1 MRLRRSFLLS
11 VLSLVAAAT
20 LTGQNIPE
28 DEIRV
33 GSRPYVPTA
42 PNTVRVKSNL
52 VEVPVVVRDER
63 GKLIAG
69 LAKDSFEVED
79 RGKKQTISFFATEL
93 SPRASARMA
102 EAANP
107 AQPDEAVPAATA
119 TAARPRYVAFY
130 FDDFNMPEGDL
141 TYARIA
147 AAKFVRESMQTG
159 DKAGIFTTSTS
170 ESVTT
175 FTDDKQKLLATLA
188 EIRTHQKRPENRDT
202 CAKIGPYQ
210 AYLIMQFW
218 NTHSDALDLALA
230 ECHCINSSNSG
241 NRSTPKCVSDIR
253 SQAQETLALS
263 EQYSQNTLGI
273 IGDVVAYLAKMPGR
287 RMLLLTSSGFLTQTL
302 GQQQEKVIKA
312 ALRGE
317 VVINSLD
324 ARGLYAELPGGE
336 LGEGPSTV
344 VPGNFMAYRDQLMS
358 MQNKVFADPL
368 AAMAVETGG
377 RFFHNNNDLGE
388 GMREIASVPEVSY
401 VLGFEPDNVK
411 ADGGFH
417 DLKVKLIGAHGL
429 SVEARR
435 GYFAPAPPTKAEID
449 SAEKLERL
457 DYQVQG
463 DDKLMDVTAD
473 VATESAKL
481 ENGAAALKVAVH
493 VDMRGLPFRMRN
505 ARHVERLIFITALFD
520 AEHRFLVG
528 VQQVMDLSLK
538 DATLAQLLQS
548 GLTAN
553 LSMQP
558 PPGSYR
564 LREVVQEAGSGHI
577 AALSRTVE
585 IH

>member
-1 MRLRRSFLLS
+1 MRLRCPLLLA
-11 VLSLVAAAT
+11 VLSLVAAVT

-52 VEVPVVVRDER
+52 VEVPVVVRDDH
-63 GKLIAG
+63 GKIISG
-69 LAKDSFEVED
+69 LQKDSFEVED
-79 RGKKQTISFFATEL
+79 RGKKQTISFFSVETA
-93 SPRASARMA
+93 PRATAPMA
-102 EAANP
+102 SEANP
-107 AQPDEAVPAATA
+107 AQPDGTVPPVAT

-147 AAKFVRESMQTG
+147 AEKFVRESMQAG

-175 FTDDKQKLLATLA
+175 FTDDKQRLLATLA
-188 EIRTHQKRPENRDT
+188 ALRTHQKRPENRNS

-230 ECHCINSSNSG
+230 ECHCISSSNTR
-241 NRSTPKCVSDIR
+241 NQSTPKCVNDIR
-253 SQAQETLALS
+253 TQAQETLALS

-273 IGDVVAYLAKMPGR
+273 IGDVVVYLAKMPGR

-302 GQQQEKVIKA
+302 GPQQEKVIKA

-336 LGEGPSTV
+336 LSEGPPTV

-358 MQNKVFADPL
+358 TQNKVFADPL
-368 AAMAVETGG
+368 AAMADETGG

-388 GMREIASVPEVSY
+388 GMREIASVPEISY

-417 DLKVKLIGAHGL
+417 DLKVKLVSAHGL

-457 DYQVQG
+457 DRQVLG
-463 DDKLMDVTAD
+463 
-473 VATESAKL
+473 TESVTDVPAEL
-481 ENGAAALKVAVH
+481 STQSAEVASGGSELKVMVH
-493 VDMRGLPFRMRN
+493 VDVHGLPFKTQKERR
-505 ARHVERLIFITALFD
+505 VERLIFVTALFD
-520 AEHRFLVG
+520 TENRFLVG

-538 DATLAQLLQS
+538 DATLAQLS
-548 GLTAN
+548 STGLTAN

-558 PPGSYR
+558 PPGTYR
-564 LREVVQEAGSGHI
+564 LREVVQETGSGHI
-577 AALSRTVE
+577 AALNKTVE